1 MSEQVSDAV
10 NGLLNGLVTT
20 IGLEIHCELAT
31 ATKMFCGCRVGFGGE
46 PNTRVCQVCLGHPGT
61 LPVPNEQAVAYA
73 IRIAMALGCDIAPS
87 SIFHRKNYFYP
98 DMPKNYQISQYDI
111 PLGLKGV
118 LEVTTDAGTRAVGI
132 TRVHLEED
140 TGKSLH
146 MGSGGRIHDA
156 TYSLEDFNRAGTPLV
171 EIVSEPDMGSPEE
184 GRSFAQELRSILE
197 YLGVSDVRLEEGSM
211 RFDANISVAP
221 PGERGAKVEVKNL
234 NSLKS
239 LYRALAHE
247 EVRQREVLGGGGTI
261 DQSTRH
267 WDERSGVTRPLRTKE
282 HAFDYR
288 YFPEPDLVPIKPSP
302 AWLEAI
308 TSAIPELPP
317 ARRRRFIA
325 DYGLTPYD
333 ANLLVASKAAAG
345 YFENAAAAAG
355 DVEPKLVAN
364 WLANDLLGRLSERGE
379 DLETTRVTPPALG
392 ALVSLV
398 AGGSISG
405 GQGKAVLDEML
416 ASGRPP
422 AEIVEEKD
430 LRQVSG
436 RSELEAVVTGVLAAN
451 PDVVE
456 RIRGGDT
463 KPQGFLVGQIM
474 KATKGQANPSV
485 VQQLLKEM
493 LQG

>member
-1 MSEQVSDAV
+1 
-10 NGLLNGLVTT
+10 
-20 IGLEIHCELAT
+20 
-31 ATKMFCGCRVGFGGE
+31 
-46 PNTRVCQVCLGHPGT
+46 
-61 LPVPNEQAVAYA
+61 VPNEQAVAYT
-73 IRIAMALGCDIAPS
+73 IKIAVALGCDISPS

-146 MGSGGRIHDA
+146 MGAGGRIHDA

-171 EIVSEPDMGSPEE
+171 EIVTEPDMTSPEE
-184 GRSFAQELRSILE
+184 GRAFAQELRSILE

-239 LYRALAHE
+239 LHRALAYE
-247 EVRQREVLGGGGTI
+247 EVRQREVLAGGGTI

-302 AWLEAI
+302 EWLEAI
-308 TSAIPELPP
+308 TSGIPELPP

-325 DYGLTPYD
+325 HYGLTPYD
-333 ANLLVASKAAAG
+333 ASVLVASGAAAD
-345 YFENAAAAAG
+345 YFEDAAAAAP
-355 DVEPKLVAN
+355 DVEPKQVAN

-379 DLETTRVTPPALG
+379 DLEATKVTPQALG

-398 AGGSISG
+398 AGGAISG
-405 GQGKAVLDEML
+405 AQGKVVLDEMMV
-416 ASGRPP
+416 SGRAPGD
-422 AEIVEEKD
+422 IVEEKG
-430 LRQVSG
+430 LKQVSG
-436 RSELEAVVTGVLAAN
+436 RSELEAVVARVLAEH
-451 PDVVE
+451 PDVVK
-456 RIRGGDT
+456 RIRGGDA
-463 KPQGFLVGQIM
+463 KPKGFLVGQIM
-474 KATKGQANPSV
+474 KATRGQANPAV
-485 VQQLLKEM
+485 VQELLKEM
-493 LQG
+493 L